1 MEDKIIC
8 SINSMK
14 KGMLD
19 NDYTFYESGKIKHF
33 YDKSQ
38 WNLNHEEWLTES
50 EITES
55 EKERLIIGCPEE
67 FKDRIKKILYP

>member
-19 NDYTFYESGKIKHF
+19 NDYTFYESGKIKHL

-38 WNLNHEEWLTES
+38 WNLNHEEWLTENEIS
-50 EITES
+50 EN
-55 EKERLIIGCPEE
+55 EKERLIIDCPEE